1 MTKKVA
7 TAAAHNSIK
16 EPGGT
21 GIAIR
26 LILMAYILMVHILLM
41 PMA

>member
-1 MTKKVA
+1 MA
-7 TAAAHNSIK
+7 TAAAHKRLK

-21 GIAIR
+21 GLAMP
-26 LILMAYILMVHILLM
+26 LILMVYILMVHILLM